1 MDDFNKT
8 INIFKVTEKLK
19 EIQQEIGLTDDE
31 IILIAYS
38 AAEHEHF
45 DTLSV
50 SSSQFLEWFTVNFEG
65 ENQQEIDFRNQLVEL
80 WQAAVGLSK
89 IIVGHTADPSSKEWR
104 KLRFLH
110 FGEQLKEKLGAN

>member
-1 MDDFNKT
+1 MTKQAHFITKKLIIKMDDFNKT

-50 SSSQFLEWFTVNFEG
+50 SSS
-65 ENQQEIDFRNQLVEL
+65 
-80 WQAAVGLSK
+80 
-89 IIVGHTADPSSKEWR
+89 
-104 KLRFLH
+104 
-110 FGEQLKEKLGAN
+110 